1 VSTSIDFLLQEALH
15 VAVDLALELRGSF
28 ATAALALLLRAAAR
42 LPAAGADAGATEE
55 LRLGVG

>member
-1 VSTSIDFLLQEALH
+1 M
-15 VAVDLALELRGSF
+15 DLALGLRGSF